1 MMHSHWAPRKI
12 SLNNELY
19 QFQFQFQLRGL
30 DFHAPK
36 HNKFGN
42 SNARQKENYATP
54 LIWKS
59 ADHELETK
67 HNNKFTNKYVI
78 YEQ

>member
-1 MMHSHWAPRKI
+1 MNCISSSYAAWISMLPNTNKI
-12 SLNNELY
+12 
-19 QFQFQFQLRGL
+19 
-30 DFHAPK
+30 
-36 HNKFGN
+36 GN
-42 SNARQKENYATP
+42 SNARQQEIYATP

-78 YEQ
+78 YKQ